1 MSDQPKTTVLA
12 TFAAAP
18 HATEEDFAKVIDAE
32 LARAK
37 ELVDGGVIVHG
48 YHRTDLV
55 GAALIVDAETVEA
68 AREILAT
75 LPAVAAGLVETES
88 IMPLI
93 PLQLPQN

>member
-1 MSDQPKTTVLA
+1 MSDRPKTTVLA
-12 TFAAAP
+12 TFAAAA
-18 HATEEDFAKVIDAE
+18 HATEEDFANVIDAE

-37 ELVDGGVIVHG
+37 ELVDQGVIVHG

-55 GAALIVDAETVEA
+55 GAALIVDAETVEI
-68 AREILAT
+68 ARDIFAT

-93 PLQLPQN
+93 PLQLPQT

>member
-1 MSDQPKTTVLA
+1 MSDQPKATVLA

-18 HATEEDFAKVIDAE
+18 QATDADFATVIDAE

-37 ELVDGGVIVHG
+37 ELVDQGVIVHG

-68 AREILAT
+68 ARAVLAT

-93 PLQLPQN
+93 PLQLPQD